1 VPGSVRRR
9 GIRSTDQPEV
19 PTVKRLL
26 ATLALATVA
35 LAAAACSSTTATG
48 GTAAPAAPADPNA
61 PAITAN
67 NLRFGESTVA
77 VPAGKAFQL
86 TFTNQESA
94 PHNVAI
100 YSDASATT
108 NLFRGEIF
116 SSGSKVQEVPALPA
130 GSYFFR
136 CDVHPDM
143 QGTITAQ

>member
-1 VPGSVRRR
+1 M
-9 GIRSTDQPEV
+9 
-19 PTVKRLL
+19 KRLI

-35 LAAAACSSTTATG
+35 LAAAACSSTSAAG
-48 GTAAPAAPADPNA
+48 DPAAPAASVDPNA

-67 NLRFGESTVA
+67 GLKFGQSGVV
-77 VPAGKAFQL
+77 VPADKAFQL
-86 TFTNQESA
+86 TFINQESA

-100 YSDASATT
+100 YTDSSAAT

-116 SSGSKVQEVPALPA
+116 SNGSKVYEVPALPA

-143 QGTITAQ
+143 QGSITAK

>member
-1 VPGSVRRR
+1 M
-9 GIRSTDQPEV
+9 
-19 PTVKRLL
+19 KRLF

-35 LAAAACSSTTATG
+35 LAAAACSSTSATG

-67 NLRFGESTVA
+67 GLKFDQASVT

-86 TFTNQESA
+86 SFTNNESA

-100 YSDASATT
+100 YTDSSAAQAV
-108 NLFRGEIF
+108 FQGEIF
-116 SSGSKVQEVPALPA
+116 SSATKVYDVPALAA
-130 GSYFFR
+130 GDYFFR

-143 QGTITAQ
+143 TGTITAE

>member
-1 VPGSVRRR
+1 
-9 GIRSTDQPEV
+9 
-19 PTVKRLL
+19 VKRLI

-35 LAAAACSSTTATG
+35 LSAAACGSTSAEG
-48 GTAAPAAPADPNA
+48 DPAAPAASVDPNA

-67 NLRFGESTVA
+67 GLKFGQSDVT
-77 VPAGKAFQL
+77 VPAGSAFQL
-86 TFTNQESA
+86 AFTNQESA

-100 YSDASATT
+100 YTDSSAAT

-116 SSGSKVQEVPALPA
+116 SSGTKVYDVPALAA

-143 QGTITAQ
+143 QGTITAK

>member
-1 VPGSVRRR
+1 
-9 GIRSTDQPEV
+9 
-19 PTVKRLL
+19 VKRLI

-35 LAAAACSSTTATG
+35 LAAAACGSTSAAGASPSPTASV
-48 GTAAPAAPADPNA
+48 DPNA

-67 NLRFGESTVA
+67 GLKFGQADVT

-86 TFTNQESA
+86 SFTNQESA

-100 YSDASATT
+100 YTDASAAT

-116 SSGSKVQEVPALPA
+116 SSGSKVYDVPALAA
-130 GSYFFR
+130 GTYFFR

-143 QGTITAQ
+143 QGTITAK

>member
-1 VPGSVRRR
+1 
-9 GIRSTDQPEV
+9 
-19 PTVKRLL
+19 VKRIL

-35 LAAAACSSTTATG
+35 LAAAACSSTSAAG
-48 GTAAPAAPADPNA
+48 GSPAPAASADPNA

-67 NLRFGESTVA
+67 NLAFGEANVT

-86 TFTNQESA
+86 TFTNQEGA

-100 YSDASATT
+100 YSGATAAT

-116 SSGSKVQEVPALPA
+116 SSATKVYDVPALPA

>member
-1 VPGSVRRR
+1 M
-9 GIRSTDQPEV
+9 
-19 PTVKRLL
+19 KRLL

-35 LAAAACSSTTATG
+35 LAAAACSSTSAAGAT
-48 GTAAPAAPADPNA
+48 APAVPADPNA
-61 PAITAN
+61 PAISAN
-67 NLRFGESTVA
+67 NLRFDQASVT

-86 TFTNQESA
+86 TFTNHEGA

-100 YSDASATT
+100 YSDASAAS
-108 NLFRGEIF
+108 NLFRGDIV
-116 SSGSKVQEVPALPA
+116 SGGSTVYNVPALPA